1 MIVDVIVGL
10 STFGGVLAVF
20 IPISLAMNKEGAE
33 QLAGIGLWFG
43 LLVVMFSIVYV
54 AYKIIHRNDK

>member
-33 QLAGIGLWFG
+33 
-43 LLVVMFSIVYV
+43 
-54 AYKIIHRNDK
+54 